1 MIKGNLSRKTRF
13 ARAILC
19 IGLLATVFASL
30 QVKQYIEQEAVRHF
44 DFICDQI
51 TLKIQN
57 RLGYYGLI
65 LRSSDAFFSAS
76 RFVERNEWQAYVE
89 TLHVEQ
95 SVPGMQGLGFAQVI
109 PADQLAAHVAQIRS
123 EGFPDYTVKP
133 PGERT
138 IYTSI
143 IYLEPFRDRNLRAFG
158 YDMYTEPVRRAA
170 MDQARDTDEPA
181 LSGKVELVQENGTD
195 VQAGVIMYVPV
206 YRKDAPISTVEQR
219 RSALVGWIYSP
230 YRMNN
235 LMNGI
240 LANWFNLEGKNIGL
254 AIYDEREATPAS
266 LLFDS
271 QPALLIE
278 KHSLFY
284 QQRTIDFNGQPWL
297 LAFDRTVPL
306 SAIDFAPAWAVLAG
320 GLALSGLLFG
330 LRRSVI
336 NTRINAARIAKGLT
350 TEIKQAEEKLQ
361 LLLNSTA
368 EAIYGIDTNGDCT
381 FCNDACLRLLGYQHP
396 DDLLGKNMHYQIHGK
411 YADGTHFPVEDCR
424 IFQAFNKAE
433 RMHVD
438 DEVLWRSDG
447 TSFPAE
453 YWSYP
458 ESDKGVVVGAV
469 VTFLDITERKRLED
483 EREEALKRLHKIA
496 NQVPGLVYQY
506 RLRTDGSACFP
517 FASAVIRDIYR
528 ITPEDV
534 REDAAKVFALVH
546 PDDYDAV
553 QATLFESARNLT
565 PWRQEYRVKFDDGTI
580 RWLFGD
586 ALPEREA
593 DGSTLWHGFI
603 TDITERKQADAIFH
617 GLFDQASFLAGV
629 LDHQGKLIEVN
640 RTALFFAGIPRAAVI
655 GKYFPDT
662 PWWSNPQDRDKLIEG
677 MELIY
682 QGGPPASFEATHAK
696 PTGEYVNVMFNAMPI
711 YLENLIYVAVVGIDI
726 TERKQAEQALRS
738 SEELLRLIT
747 SSALDAIIMLDEAG
761 RINFWNEAAE
771 KIFGYARA
779 EIIEHD
785 LLTMLVP
792 QSFREAHFRGYQHF
806 QKTGQG
812 AFLGKTQEL
821 AGLRKDGREF
831 PIELALSGVQV
842 RGAWHSIGIVRDITE
857 RKQAEQALQSS
868 EERLRL
874 ITSSAQDAIIMLDEA
889 GNINFWNEAAEKI
902 FGYARAEVIGHNLHT
917 MLVPQSFRE
926 AHLRAFQ
933 HFQKTGQGAALGK
946 TLELAGLRKDG
957 REFPLDLSLSG
968 VQVRG
973 AWHSIGVVRDITER
987 KRIEQKLQAQNVAL
1001 ECASKMKSEFLAAM
1015 SHEIRTPMN
1024 GVIGMVD
1031 LLSQTSLKDYQL
1043 EMVNTIQ
1050 DSAFSLLS
1058 IIEDILDFSKIEA
1071 GKLVIECVPTVVA
1084 EVIEKSCIMLDQLAA
1099 KKEVELLLFI
1109 DPALP
1114 ATVLSDAHR
1123 LRQIVV
1129 NLANNAIKFS
1139 SGQVRPGR
1147 VSVQVLLVER
1157 GLAQVVVEIRVTD
1170 NGIGMTQEAQAGLFT
1185 PFAQADV
1192 STTRRF
1198 GGTGLGLAIVHNLV
1212 QLMGGEITVQST
1224 PGRSSTFTVQL
1235 PCVVVPDKT
1244 DDSATRSLVAGLSC
1258 LVVGGPEGVA
1268 DYLAAYLT
1276 AAGAVV
1282 EQAPD
1287 LRTAQERASK
1297 PLSGPWIW
1305 LIDAGNS
1312 APLPRELLAIVSTQP
1327 ELDVRLV
1334 VIGRGNRRW
1343 PPRQDAD
1350 QIVRVDANVLTRRVV
1365 LQMVAIAAGRAV
1377 QTEIETQSLSGKG
1390 EAAFKAPA
1398 RADALR
1404 QGRLILVAEDNA
1416 TNQKVILQ
1424 QLALLGFAADVAG
1437 DGCEALE
1444 RLHSDNY
1451 ALLLTDI
1458 SMPKMDG
1465 YQLTAAIRAEENS
1478 DRHLTIIAL
1487 TANALKGE
1495 DLHCY
1500 NTGMDGYLSKP
1511 TSLADLKATLEKWL
1525 PDVAPASPS
1534 ADASVTSPM
1543 AKETTP
1549 KPVDVRVLAALVG
1562 DDPNVIKE
1570 LLQYFRSS
1578 TTEIAVELRAAYTD
1592 GQTAQVGALAHKLK
1606 SSTGS
1611 VGALELGELCAD
1623 IEQAGKAGQI
1633 EALAA
1638 LVPRFEVEIAA
1649 VDAYLDAL

>member
-1 MIKGNLSRKTRF
+1 MIKGNLSKKTRF

-44 DFICDQI
+44 AFICDQI
-51 TLKIQN
+51 TLKIRN
-57 RLGYYGLI
+57 RLGDYGLI
-65 LRSSDAFFSAS
+65 LHGGDALFTAS
-76 RFVERNEWQAYVE
+76 VSVGRKNWQAYVE
-89 TLHVEQ
+89 NLHAEQ
-95 SVPGMQGLGFAQVI
+95 NVPGMQGLGFAQVI
-109 PADQLAAHVAQIRS
+109 PADQLAAHVAKIRS

-170 MDQARDTDEPA
+170 MDQARDTGEAA
-181 LSGKVELVQENGTD
+181 LSGKVELVQETGTD
-195 VQAGVIMYVPV
+195 VQAGLLMYVPV
-206 YRKDAPISTVEQR
+206 YRKGAPISTVEQR
-219 RSALVGWIYSP
+219 RSALVGWTYSP
-230 YRMNN
+230 YRMND
-235 LMNGI
+235 LMTGI
-240 LANWFNLEGKNIGL
+240 LADWFNLEGKNISL
-254 AIYDEREATPAS
+254 AIYDGREATPAS
-266 LLFDS
+266 LLFAS
-271 QPALLIE
+271 QPGSTADVP
-278 KHSLFY
+278 SLFY
-284 QQRTIDFNGQPWL
+284 QQRTIDFNGHQWL
-297 LAFDRTVPL
+297 LAFDHTTPL

-320 GLALSGLLFG
+320 GLALSALLFG
-330 LRRSVI
+330 LMRSVT
-336 NTRINAARIAKGLT
+336 NTQANVARIAEGLT
-350 TEIKQAEEKLQ
+350 FDIRQAEEKIR
-361 LLLNSTA
+361 LLLNSAA
-368 EAIYGIDTNGDCT
+368 EAIYGIDMNGDCT
-381 FCNDACLRLLGYQHP
+381 FCNDACLRLLSYRHP
-396 DDLLGKNMHYQIHGK
+396 DELLGKNMHWQIHGK
-411 YADGTHFPVEDCR
+411 HADGTHFPVEECR
-424 IFQAFNKAE
+424 IFQAFNKGE

-447 TSFPAE
+447 TCFPAE

-458 ESDKGVVVGAV
+458 QIRDGKVVGAV
-469 VTFLDITERKRLED
+469 ITFLDIT
-483 EREEALKRLHKIA
+483 
-496 NQVPGLVYQY
+496 G
-506 RLRTDGSACFP
+506 
-517 FASAVIRDIYR
+517 
-528 ITPEDV
+528 
-534 REDAAKVFALVH
+534 
-546 PDDYDAV
+546 
-553 QATLFESARNLT
+553 
-565 PWRQEYRVKFDDGTI
+565 
-580 RWLFGD
+580 
-586 ALPEREA
+586 
-593 DGSTLWHGFI
+593 
-603 TDITERKQADAIFH
+603 
-617 GLFDQASFLAGV
+617 
-629 LDHQGKLIEVN
+629 
-640 RTALFFAGIPRAAVI
+640 
-655 GKYFPDT
+655 
-662 PWWSNPQDRDKLIEG
+662 
-677 MELIY
+677 
-682 QGGPPASFEATHAK
+682 
-696 PTGEYVNVMFNAMPI
+696 
-711 YLENLIYVAVVGIDI
+711 
-726 TERKQAEQALRS
+726 RKQAEEALQS
-738 SEELLRLIT
+738 NEELLRLIT
-747 SSALDAIIMLDEAG
+747 SSAQDAIIMLDEAG
-761 RINFWNEAAE
+761 NINFWNEAAE

-779 EIIEHD
+779 EIIGHN

-842 RGAWHSIGIVRDITE
+842 RGAWHSIGIVRDITG
-857 RKQAEQALQSS
+857 RKQAEQ
-868 EERLRL
+868 
-874 ITSSAQDAIIMLDEA
+874 
-889 GNINFWNEAAEKI
+889 
-902 FGYARAEVIGHNLHT
+902 
-917 MLVPQSFRE
+917 
-926 AHLRAFQ
+926 
-933 HFQKTGQGAALGK
+933 
-946 TLELAGLRKDG
+946 
-957 REFPLDLSLSG
+957 
-968 VQVRG
+968 
-973 AWHSIGVVRDITER
+973 
-987 KRIEQKLQAQNVAL
+987 KLQALNVAL
-1001 ECASKMKSEFLAAM
+1001 ERASKTKSEFLAAM

-1031 LLSQTSLKDYQL
+1031 ILSQTSLKDYQL
-1043 EMVNTIQ
+1043 EMIDTIQ

-1058 IIEDILDFSKIEA
+1058 IIDDILDFSKIEA
-1071 GKLVIECVPTVVA
+1071 GKLVIEYVPTA
-1084 EVIEKSCIMLDQLAA
+1084 IADVIEKSCIMLDQLAA

-1139 SGQVRPGR
+1139 SGQLRPGR
-1147 VSVQVLLVER
+1147 VSVQVWLVER
-1157 GLAQVVVEIRVTD
+1157 GVAQAVVEIRVTD

-1185 PFAQADV
+1185 PFTQADV
-1192 STTRRF
+1192 SMTRRF
-1198 GGTGLGLAIVHNLV
+1198 GGTGLGLAIVHDLV

-1224 PGRSSTFTVQL
+1224 PGQGSTFTVQL

-1282 EQAPD
+1282 EQVPD
-1287 LRTAQERASK
+1287 LTTAQEHASK

-1312 APLPRELLAIVSTQP
+1312 PPLPKELLAIVRAQP
-1327 ELDVRLV
+1327 EQDVRLV

-1350 QIVRVDANVLTRRVV
+1350 QIVRVDANVLTRRVA
-1365 LQMVAIAAGRAV
+1365 LKMVAIAAGRVV
-1377 QTEIETQSLSGKG
+1377 QTEIETPSLSGKG

-1424 QLALLGFAADVAG
+1424 QLALLGFAADLAG

-1444 RLHSDNY
+1444 RWHSDNY

-1458 SMPKMDG
+1458 NMPKMDG

-1478 DRHLTIIAL
+1478 ERHATIIAL

-1500 NTGMDGYLSKP
+1500 NTGMDDYLSKP

-1534 ADASVTSPM
+1534 ADASVTPM
-1543 AKETTP
+1543 AKETLP
-1549 KPVDVRVLAALVG
+1549 KPVDVSVLAALVG
-1562 DDPNVIKE
+1562 DDPEVIEE

-1578 TTEIAVELRAAYTD
+1578 TTQIALELRAAYAD

-1606 SSTGS
+1606 SSARS
-1611 VGALELGELCAD
+1611 VGALELGELCED

-1649 VDAYLDAL
+1649 VNAYLDAL